1 MNHFVG
7 PFFLCN
13 AQWEIIALIFS
24 YWGQNTLV
32 VLPKILFKF
41 AILAAD
47 CKNAIKACC
56 TVRNNCL
63 NFLLL
68 RPKHTG
74 SFAQN
79 SVQIDLILRCRL
91 LRCSNSGVCEICN
104 ANNGCCTVGDNYQRM
119 TCYLFWVA
127 APATPQPKIPPHP
140 QSRATCFFDGRN
152 SQAQPQ
158 LYQILALVFILS
170 FSKLVTNGFF
180 GSKFALNC

>member
-1 MNHFVG
+1 MWRTLSSYDITYVSSRVMNHFVG

-104 ANNGCCTVGDNYQRM
+104 ATNGCCTVGDNYLNFLIMRP
-119 TCYLFWVA
+119 LGVL
-127 APATPQPKIPPHP
+127 PK
-140 QSRATCFFDGRN
+140 S
-152 SQAQPQ
+152 
-158 LYQILALVFILS
+158 S
-170 FSKLVTNGFF
+170 FKLT
-180 GSKFALNC
+180 